1 MKKFMWK
8 PVSSK
13 IVHQNPFFYV
23 REDAVIQPSGGN
35 GIYYVIEAG
44 RSVMIVPLSRAGDL
58 FLIKQH
64 QISLTRFPLRS
75 LQVRT
80 KGAVTSRM
88 QDANFV
94 KKPDFCLKIGRS
106 SATYK

>member
-1 MKKFMWK
+1 
-8 PVSSK
+8 
-13 IVHQNPFFYV
+13 
-23 REDAVIQPSGGN
+23 
-35 GIYYVIEAG
+35 
-44 RSVMIVPLSRAGDL
+44 MIVPLSRAGDL

-64 QISLTRFPLRS
+64 RYPTNSFSLEVPA
-75 LQVRT
+75 
-80 KGAVTSRM
+80 GAHEGGGDLEM